1 MKPLFKIAAV
11 TATVLACI
19 AAITIA
25 NRHEG
30 KEIKLLPLRNDT
42 SFAYIEDRIKPS
54 VPLDFLNKYPEITDD
69 NLGSFIADW
78 HEWSKQHSNCSRCPD
93 IDTLFWEVRAH
104 YAGKLEKDTSLFTV
118 LDSFNWVNSYS
129 TYSNTYDA
137 SNNWLGGCAVTLSL
151 PNNGNTLYLTEEIKN
166 LLFKYIGGVWIED
179 GKITYRLLDRNPDI
193 AINKEHIAN
202 LGKFIPI
209 VRSHWGNYWHF
220 TSMPEIWR
228 IEVFHDGCI
237 VELRRSWCDGETIFI
252 HHTTPIGKKKIELV
266 GYWQE

>member
-1 MKPLFKIAAV
+1 MKPHLKIAII

-42 SFAYIEDRIKPS
+42 SFTYIEDRIKPS

-104 YAGKLEKDTSLFTV
+104 YAGKLEKDTSIFTV
-118 LDSFNWVNSYS
+118 LDSFNWVNS
-129 TYSNTYDA
+129 YSNTYDA

-166 LLFKYIGGVWIED
+166 LLLIFYASLYQGEMNCNENVSKYI
-179 GKITYRLLDRNPDI
+179 
-193 AINKEHIAN
+193 
-202 LGKFIPI
+202 
-209 VRSHWGNYWHF
+209 
-220 TSMPEIWR
+220 
-228 IEVFHDGCI
+228 
-237 VELRRSWCDGETIFI
+237 
-252 HHTTPIGKKKIELV
+252 
-266 GYWQE
+266 